1 MKTEEFDSRLRQKFK
16 QFEPA
21 FDGHDWERFE
31 RKMKTKGENKNRK
44 GLWLIL
50 FLAILLGGAGVA
62 YSWYQNKVS
71 NENNVIHGPIAALP
85 SESPADT
92 VMSHESN
99 KVEASLT
106 PIVKSEDH
114 SVSNSLPQQKLHKR
128 KGNTQQVQRQDL
140 RYIDNP
146 LVPSSVDNASSEN
159 NALQSTID
167 PPSTHIS
174 EFNEIESMDKLP
186 TIGLHSINYDSYTKS
201 ELKPCAM
208 VKPSAWSAGPVLLY
222 TQSHQSFGAIIERKA
237 NSNIRI
243 GAGLLY
249 QNYNEQEY
257 INQTA
262 FEAVNQVE
270 FVELAKPRHSTS
282 EDFQN
287 IRIKSSDFLLPVYL
301 KYMYPFGASS
311 AAFITGGVQF
321 TLSSKTLLDFDYLN
335 YDTNQYISESD
346 LNQSSNSATLIN
358 NFVLG
363 LGYQKK
369 WLNLQWELSAIYQ
382 KSNNHQVHIPVSDIG
397 IQTSVS
403 YSF

>member
-21 FDGHDWERFE
+21 FDGRDWERFE
-31 RKMKTKGENKNRK
+31 RKMKANDESKNRK
-44 GLWLIL
+44 GLWLL
-50 FLAILLGGAGVA
+50 LLLAIFLGGAGVA
-62 YSWYQNKVS
+62 YSWYQSKVS
-71 NENNVIHGPIAALP
+71 NENNEIKGPIAALP

-222 TQSHQSFGAIIERKA
+222 TKSHQSFGAIIERKA

-301 KYMYPFGASS
+301 KYMYPFGTSS

-335 YDTNQYISESD
+335 YDTNQYITESD

>member
-31 RKMKTKGENKNRK
+31 RKMKANGESKNRK

-50 FLAILLGGAGVA
+50 FLAVLLGGAGVA

-71 NENNVIHGPIAALP
+71 NENNVIHGPIAVLP
-85 SESPADT
+85 GESPSDKA
-92 VMSHESN
+92 MSP
-99 KVEASLT
+99 KCITVEASLT
-106 PIVKSEDH
+106 PKDKNDDNPGSTTV
-114 SVSNSLPQQKLHKR
+114 PQQKLPKR
-128 KGNTQQVQRQDL
+128 KGTTQQVQGQDL
-140 RYIDNP
+140 SYIADP
-146 LVPSSVDNASSEN
+146 LVPTSVDVTSSEN
-159 NALQSTID
+159 SAIQSTVD
-167 PPSTHIS
+167 PSGSPIRET
-174 EFNEIESMDKLP
+174 NEIESMDKLP
-186 TIGLHSINYDSYTKS
+186 TIGLHFITYDSYAKS
-201 ELKPCAM
+201 DLKPSVM
-208 VKPSAWSAGPVLLY
+208 VKPTVWSAGPVLLY
-222 TQSHQSFGAIIERKA
+222 TKSHQSFGAIVERKA

-257 INQTA
+257 INQKA

-287 IRIKSSDFLLPVYL
+287 IRIKSSDVLLPVYL
-301 KYMYPFGASS
+301 KYIYPFSTSS
-311 AAFITGGVQF
+311 SAFITGGVQF

-335 YDTNQYISESD
+335 YDTNQYITESD

-382 KSNNHQVHIPVSDIG
+382 KSNNQQVHIPVSDIG

>member
-21 FDGHDWERFE
+21 FDGRDWERFE
-31 RKMKTKGENKNRK
+31 RKMKANDESKNRK
-44 GLWLIL
+44 GLWLL
-50 FLAILLGGAGVA
+50 LLLAIFLGGAGVA
-62 YSWYQNKVS
+62 YSWYQSKVS
-71 NENNVIHGPIAALP
+71 NENNEIKGPIAALP

-92 VMSHESN
+92 VMSHESI

-222 TQSHQSFGAIIERKA
+222 TKSHQSFGAIIERKA

-301 KYMYPFGASS
+301 KYMYPFGTSS

-335 YDTNQYISESD
+335 YDTNQYITESD

-358 NFVLG
+358 NFVMG

-369 WLNLQWELSAIYQ
+369 WLNLQLSAIYQ